1 MLRIADL
8 NNDISDVVRVYTHNE
23 LVYLADVM
31 VDAAVVRYTFLR
43 CCSLLPMGTPLTSR
57 LHLYHA
63 PLRCAI

>member
-31 VDAAVVRYTFLR
+31 VDAAVVRCTFLR
-43 CCSLLPMGTPLTSR
+43 CCSLLPMGHTPHFPTAFISC
-57 LHLYHA
+57 
-63 PLRCAI
+63 PP